1 NHQVISYILVYLDDL
16 TTLISK
22 EFFISD
28 VYFYIAMLEKHN

>member
-1 NHQVISYILVYLDDL
+1 IIVSLAEL

-28 VYFYIAMLEKHN
+28 VNFYIAMLEKHN